1 VEVTGL
7 PPEVTSALIH
17 SGPGAGSLISASG
30 AWGELGAGLE
40 ESAENYASA
49 VASLAGNWRGP
60 SSSAMTEAVEPYIT
74 WLRTTAQ
81 QTRQLS
87 SSAQAAATAFTSV
100 RTTVVPPAD
109 VIANRTRL
117 LQLLATNEFGNKLPA
132 IAETEQE
139 YQEMWAKNAAAMTRY
154 QTASAQATTLPQFA
168 APPSVTN
175 PAGTAVQASPGTAAN
190 SAAAAPAAS
199 GGLLDF
205 LQQLQN
211 PLSFFDNSNDAL
223 GPNANLYNT
232 IFSSGFPIN
241 LLSYLAQNQSA
252 QALQGVQSQIG
263 QGLTE
268 GESALGP
275 LGAGL
280 GAPGG
285 GLVTPGAG
293 LGSPGIG
300 AFGGLSEEPTAA
312 MGAGWSVG
320 KLTAPPAAGALIP
333 TSQADVRLA
342 GLASPLPAGQT
353 GTPML
358 PPLMPPPISPG
369 SGWRKRKQQKYE
381 DIEFGLGIKGKV
393 MPRPPSAG

>member
-1 VEVTGL
+1 MEVTSL

-17 SGPGAGSLISASG
+17 SGPGAGSLTEASG
-30 AWGELGAGLE
+30 AWQELGAGLE
-40 ESAENYASA
+40 ESAQNYASA
-49 VASLAGNWRGP
+49 VSSLAGTWRGP
-60 SSSAMTEAVEPYIT
+60 SSSAMTQAVEPYIT
-74 WLRTTAQ
+74 WLRSTAQ
-81 QTRQLS
+81 QIRQLS

-100 RTTVVPPAD
+100 RAAVVPLAD

-117 LQLLATNEFGNKLPA
+117 LQLLATNEFGSKLPA

-139 YQEMWAKNAAAMTRY
+139 YQEMWADNSAAMTRY

-168 APPSVTN
+168 APPSVTI
-175 PAGTAVQASPGTAAN
+175 PAGTAAQAQSAVANAA
-190 SAAAAPAAS
+190 AATAAPAATDPIDS
-199 GGLLDF
+199 LLSGLLPD
-205 LQQLQN
+205 
-211 PLSFFDNSNDAL
+211 PNSGYFGL
-223 GPNANLYNT
+223 ANTYANQF
-232 IFSSGFPIN
+232 ISSGFPIN
-241 LLSYLAQNQSA
+241 LLSYLAQNTSA
-252 QALQGVQSQIG
+252 QALQSVQGQIG
-263 QGLTE
+263 QGLAE

-280 GAPGG
+280 GAPGA
-285 GLVTPGAG
+285 GLGTPGAG

-320 KLTAPPAAGALIP
+320 RLTAPPAVGTLLP

-342 GLASPLPAGQT
+342 SLASPLPAAHP

-369 SGWRKRKQQKYE
+369 SGWRKRKQQKYD
-381 DIEFGLGIKGKV
+381 DIEFGLDIKGKV